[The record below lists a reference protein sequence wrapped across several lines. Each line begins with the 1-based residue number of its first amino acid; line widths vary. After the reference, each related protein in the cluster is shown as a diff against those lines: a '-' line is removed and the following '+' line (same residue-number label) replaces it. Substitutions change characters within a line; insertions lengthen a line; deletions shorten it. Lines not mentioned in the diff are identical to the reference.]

1 MRVVLQRVTRAS
13 VTADGATLSEIGP
26 GLLAFVGIGRGDP
39 PGHAERLAEKVAGLR
54 VFEDDDGKTNRSLA
68 DVGGE
73 VLVVSQF
80 TLYGDVRKGRR
91 PSWTDAE
98 DPVEAAR
105 QVERFAETLESAG
118 VRVGRG
124 SFGAHMAVEL
134 VNDGPMTLILDTA
147 TLFRDA
153 EIREG

>member
-1 MRVVLQRVTRAS
+1 MRVVLQRVTRAGVQVDGES
-13 VTADGATLSEIGP
+13 VGEIGP
-26 GLLAFVGIGRGDP
+26 GLLALVGIGRGDP
-39 PGHAERLAEKVAGLR
+39 PGYAERLAEKVAGLR
-54 VFEDDDGKTNRSLA
+54 VFEDDEGKTNRSLA

-98 DPVEAAR
+98 DPAEAER
-105 QVERFAETLESAG
+105 QVERFADALEAAG

-147 TLFRDA
+147 TLFR
-153 EIREG
+153 EG

>member
-1 MRVVLQRVTRAS
+1 VRIVLQRVTRAS
-13 VTADGATLSEIGP
+13 VSVDGETVSEIGP
-26 GLLAFVGIGRGDP
+26 GLLALVGIGRGDP
-39 PGHAERLAEKVAGLR
+39 PGHAERLAEKVASLR
-54 VFEDDDGKTNRSLA
+54 VFEDDEGKTNRSLA

-80 TLYGDVRKGRR
+80 TLYGDLRRGRR

-98 DPVEAAR
+98 DPTEAER
-105 QVERFAETLESAG
+105 QVERFADALEANG
-118 VRVGRG
+118 ARVGRG

-147 TLFRDA
+147 TLFR
-153 EIREG
+153 EVQIREG